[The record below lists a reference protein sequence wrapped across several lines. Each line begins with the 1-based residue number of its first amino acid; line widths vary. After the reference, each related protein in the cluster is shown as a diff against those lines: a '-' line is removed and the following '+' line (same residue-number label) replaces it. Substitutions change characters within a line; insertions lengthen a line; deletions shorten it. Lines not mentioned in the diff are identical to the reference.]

1 MHARGKRAPA
11 DTVITPMLTRL
22 VRRAGIRARSVVAAT
37 VVVALAYSLGASL
50 FVGLLQKSLLAS
62 IDSAAVT
69 RVNEV
74 AVEVSDQGVSAV
86 ADDLAVNTRGTQI
99 VQVLDPTGRVV
110 LSSSSSHPTAMTE
123 AAAAVG
129 KITRVNDSRMQL
141 FDINA
146 PYIVVILGAD
156 HDGTHYRVVV
166 ASSVDA
172 QRDSVQSVL
181 VYLVAGLP
189 VVLIAVAFATWILV
203 GRALAP
209 VDEIRAKVDGISAS
223 ELDQRVPIP
232 PTGDAV
238 ARLAIT
244 MNQLLGRLE
253 TSQVEQRQFVGD
265 ASHEL
270 RSPLATVLAALELA
284 EDDAGQSW
292 TELQPLVLA
301 EAQRMQRLVDD
312 LLLLARSDERGLR
325 FDVVDVDVDDILAA
339 EVLRVRRAESMDVTA
354 DVSPLRIQG
363 DLGLL
368 SQTVRN
374 LVDNAVRAASRRV
387 ELSAHVVDGS
397 VVIRVDDDGPGVP
410 PSDRRHVFGR
420 FVRLDDS
427 RERTGGGSGL
437 GLAIVERLVH
447 AQGGSVSV
455 LDSPLGGAR
464 FEVRLPYVD
473 VSSADDELD
482 DDDAEDVARRRE

>member
-1 MHARGKRAPA
+1 
-11 DTVITPMLTRL
+11 MLSRL

-37 VVVALAYSLGASL
+37 VVVALAYSLGAAL
-50 FVGLLQKSLLAS
+50 FLGLLQKSLLSS

-74 AVEVSDQGVSAV
+74 AVEVGRQGVDGV
-86 ADDLAVNTRGTQI
+86 ADDLVVNTRGTQI
-99 VQVLDPTGRVV
+99 VQVLNADGRVV
-110 LSSSSSHPTAMTE
+110 VTSSSSHPTAMTD
-123 AAAAVG
+123 AAATIG
-129 KITRVNDSRMQL
+129 KITRVNESRMQL
-141 FDINA
+141 FDFDD
-146 PYIVVILGAD
+146 PYIYVIVGAA
-156 HDGTHYRVVV
+156 HDGTQYRVVV

-172 QRDSVQSVL
+172 QRDSVRSVL
-181 VYLVAGLP
+181 LYLAVGFP
-189 VVLIAVAFATWILV
+189 IVLVAVAFATWILV

-209 VDEIRAKVDGISAS
+209 VDEIRAKVDSISAS

-232 PTGDAV
+232 PTGDAI
-238 ARLAIT
+238 ARLAVT

-284 EDDAGQSW
+284 ADDAGRSW

-325 FDVVDVDVDDILAA
+325 SEAVDVDVDDILAA
-339 EVLRVRRAESMDVTA
+339 EALRVRRAGGVHVTA
-354 DVSPLRIQG
+354 DVAPLRIQG

-374 LVDNAVRAASRRV
+374 LVDNAVRAASKTV
-387 ELSAHVVDGS
+387 ELSAHVADGF
-397 VVIRVDDDGPGVP
+397 VVIRVDDDGPGIP
-410 PSDRRHVFGR
+410 PSQRRHVFGR

-437 GLAIVERLVH
+437 GLAIVERLVD
-447 AQGGSVSV
+447 AQGGSVTV

-464 FEVRLPYVD
+464 FEVRLPHPGG
-473 VSSADDELD
+473 SPPTGESGDDE
-482 DDDAEDVARRRE
+482 A

>member
-1 MHARGKRAPA
+1 
-11 DTVITPMLTRL
+11 MLSRL

-37 VVVALAYSLGASL
+37 VVVALAYSLGAAL
-50 FVGLLQKSLLAS
+50 FVGLLQKSLLSS

-74 AVEVSDQGVSAV
+74 AVEVGKQGVDTVS
-86 ADDLAVNTRGTQI
+86 DDLVVNTRGTQI
-99 VQVLDPTGRVV
+99 VQVLDPAGRVV
-110 LSSSSSHPTAMTE
+110 VTSSSAHPTAMTDVP
-123 AAAAVG
+123 AAVG
-129 KITRVNDSRMQL
+129 KITRANDSRMQL
-141 FDINA
+141 FDLDDA
-146 PYIVVILGAD
+146 YAFVVVGAD
-156 HDGTHYRVVV
+156 RDGTHYRVVV

-172 QRDSVQSVL
+172 QRDSVRSVL
-181 VYLVAGLP
+181 FYLAAGLP
-189 VVLIAVAFATWILV
+189 VVLVAVAFATWILV

-209 VDEIRAKVDGISAS
+209 VDEIRAKVDSISAS

-232 PTGDAV
+232 PTGDAI
-238 ARLAIT
+238 ARLAVT

-284 EDDAGQSW
+284 AEDAGRSW

-325 FDVVDVDVDDILAA
+325 FDDVDVDVDDILAA
-339 EVLRVRRAESMDVTA
+339 EASRVRRAGGVNITA

-363 DLGLL
+363 DLGFL

-374 LVDNAVRAASRRV
+374 LVDNAVRAASSTV
-387 ELSAHVVDGS
+387 AISAHVTDGS
-397 VVIRVDDDGPGVP
+397 VVIRIDDDGPGVP
-410 PSDRRHVFGR
+410 PGERLHVFGR

-447 AQGGSVSV
+447 AQGGTVSV
-455 LDSPLGGAR
+455 RDSPLGGAR
-464 FEVRLPYVD
+464 FEVRLPYLGG
-473 VSSADDELD
+473 SPATAELVE
-482 DDDAEDVARRRE
+482 DDAQQL